1 MNFKIALAGF
11 KTFKD
16 NAKEIFDFRD
26 FIAVICLFFSLGLL
40 ISKTKNEIVRKI
52 KSVIFMF
59 SLFASIPA
67 IIKTVV
73 AILAG
78 ISKYNEN

>member
-1 MNFKIALAGF
+1 MDFKIALAGF

-26 FIAVICLFFSLGLL
+26 FVAIICLFFSLGLL
-40 ISKTKNEIVRKI
+40 ITKTKNEIARKI
-52 KSVIFMF
+52 KSVILMF
-59 SLFASIPA
+59 SLLASIPA
-67 IIKTVV
+67 IIKTII

-78 ISKYNEN
+78 ISKYKED

>member
-1 MNFKIALAGF
+1 MNFNLAFQGF

-26 FIAVICLFFSLGLL
+26 FVAVICLFFSLGLL
-40 ISKTKNEIVRKI
+40 ITKAKNEIVRKI
-52 KSVIFMF
+52 KSVIFLF
-59 SLFASIPA
+59 SPLASIPA
-67 IIKTVV
+67 IIKTIV

-78 ISKYNEN
+78 MTQYKEN